1 MAFEGEKI
9 TAENYHSKVG
19 TYINLILQNCL
30 QPIIC
35 LMATKMDLALE
46 KRKKGHIR
54 RKPIDLSF
62 VLDMVRNQV
71 QFYSEIHGDIKPSQ
85 KVFLHDQ
92 VLTFSSKKPQKE
104 NLKSIADIFS
114 AIMSNKEYVRN
125 QPDFIPSIWD
135 QLLKELNKNEA
146 VMEFSDV
153 ECCFSEIKKN
163 AEYGDIPM
171 KNSDL
176 SPNQDVAVKRNKSTS
191 FTTSQGRA
199 SKREY
204 QR

>member
-1 MAFEGEKI
+1 MAFEGNTI
-9 TAENYHSKVG
+9 TAENYPSKVG

-54 RKPIDLSF
+54 RKPRDLSF

-135 QLLKELNKNEA
+135 QLLKELNNNEA

-153 ECCFSEIKKN
+153 ECCLSEIKKMQIT
-163 AEYGDIPM
+163 G
-171 KNSDL
+171 
-176 SPNQDVAVKRNKSTS
+176 TS
-191 FTTSQGRA
+191 R
-199 SKREY
+199 
-204 QR
+204 